1 MLYIIKWFY
10 AWLLPPGLFLLVA
23 LAMLFLSYKTKK
35 KFWLIVPLLIIYL
48 LSIRPVS
55 NSIIKPLEN
64 CYVQPE
70 VTELNSARAI
80 VFLGG
85 GSYGGV
91 KDFDGEGQVTG
102 GAANRLL
109 MALRLHKALH
119 LPIILS
125 GGQVYSYSASEA
137 DVEYRLLKSCGVEE
151 RYLIKDLQS
160 RNTAENAKYTKQIC
174 EQRNFGKIVLV
185 TSAYHMPRSVMLFER
200 EGMDVIPYPTDYQT
214 NKETVLDAFA
224 FVPRISNL
232 YDTAVAMK
240 EYMGIAAVKAGVQ

>member
-35 KFWLIVPLLIIYL
+35 KFWLIVPLLVIYL

-55 NSIIKPLEN
+55 SSIIKPLEN

-70 VTELNSARAI
+70 ITELNSAQAI
-80 VFLGG
+80 VLLGG
-85 GSYGGV
+85 GSCGGV
-91 KDFDGEGQVTG
+91 KDFDGEG
-102 GAANRLL
+102 
-109 MALRLHKALH
+109 
-119 LPIILS
+119 PIILS

-151 RYLIKDLQS
+151 SYLIKDSQS

-174 EQRNFGKIVLV
+174 AQRNFGKVVLV

-200 EGMDVIPYPTDYQT
+200 EGVQVIPCPTDYKT
-214 NKETVLDAFA
+214 DKEMVLNAFT
-224 FVPRISNL
+224 FVPNIFSLVNTT
-232 YDTAVAMK
+232 TALK
-240 EYMGIAAVKAGVQ
+240 EYLGIAAVKAGLQ